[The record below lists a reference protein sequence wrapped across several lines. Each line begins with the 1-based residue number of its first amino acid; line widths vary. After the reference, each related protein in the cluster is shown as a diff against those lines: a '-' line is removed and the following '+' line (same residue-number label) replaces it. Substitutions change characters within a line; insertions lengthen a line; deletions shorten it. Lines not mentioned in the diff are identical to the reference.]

1 MRSADR
7 NTLDILYRHRTIIA
21 DDAIIVFTDVYDV
34 LCIRYDP
41 AGLAADF
48 SATGRDL
55 IVGAK
60 TVFCHHSVDVLP
72 FFLSNYLGHPAKYL
86 NSGFIIGYKSAY
98 LRMLHYIAS
107 NFVDKYMMDCP
118 QNDQRVI
125 SRFMLENSEVG
136 LLNMD
141 INSTFKFYYTH
152 TYDNTPLC
160 CDKLVSYFV
169 HLPWLALE
177 IQKQAYQEIRRVF
190 NI

>member
-1 MRSADR
+1 M
-7 NTLDILYRHRTIIA
+7 
-21 DDAIIVFTDVYDV
+21 
-34 LCIRYDP
+34 
-41 AGLAADF
+41 
-48 SATGRDL
+48 
-55 IVGAK
+55 
-60 TVFCHHSVDVLP
+60 
-72 FFLSNYLGHPAKYL
+72 L
-86 NSGFIIGYKSAY
+86 N
-98 LRMLHYIAS
+98 YIAS
-107 NFVDKYMMDCP
+107 NFVDKYMMDCR

-125 SRFMLENSEVG
+125 WRFMLENSEQG

-141 INSTFKFYYTH
+141 INSTFKFCYTH